1 MKKTLFAAILFAIGM
16 TTSCQKTESTDMVNG
31 GESIVTISALFPSEM
46 QQTRV
51 VGDGTTVNR
60 CIMGIY
66 LDGALYGEQQ
76 VAAVE
81 GLKATF
87 EARLVAG
94 KEYTLAFWADCANG
108 TGADNFSDK
117 HYVTADLENV
127 TFADTDAY
135 LGNDEERDAFFGT
148 ATVTADKSQAVNVEL
163 RRPFGQLN
171 VKTLDAAEVKAAS
184 PALVPTKA
192 SIAFEKVYTGIN
204 LLTGELVG
212 ETVAVNYSAAADVV
226 DSETGELTFDY
237 IFAPKGTEQYLVN
250 FTMSFLDDAGTEVA
264 SAYEFSNIPVQRNYR
279 TNVSGNLLT
288 KKADINVEVK
298 PEFDGDVDKNVEVVS
313 TIDELNSVL
322 EGLEAKEYTVTDTI
336 TGTDNTVVIPEGME
350 GDDLVLHFSNVEEGA
365 SINVVTENGEY
376 AGNVTIVIDE
386 GSGDV
391 TVDAPNSD
399 VTLSGDYG
407 TVTSSADPLTVDE
420 GASVDE
426 LNVESG
432 NVNIN
437 GRVGRIARTAGNN
450 DGKTVVTVNENGE
463 LTEEPTDENIFV
475 LSFPIFSGGGSGT
488 PEDPYLLSTADDMLK
503 IGELY
508 TNGLYDY
515 IYSAVLKLTGD
526 IDMSATPVK
535 NLGVMGFLLD
545 GDGHKLTVNLT
556 SESSL
561 GAGSNVGLFAG
572 FNGKGNSYIYE
583 ATTDEER
590 NSEYAYEL
598 DGKTYVIYGGCI
610 RDLVIDGTVY
620 SNADGAVSPLG
631 CGQNT
636 GYIINVTN
644 YADVTAEGDAY
655 FVAGIVSGTRGTGL
669 VIDCKNYGTIKGTY
683 IVGGIT
689 AQLYGGSSCNGTYP
703 DIMAPYSASVKNC
716 ENHGEIICSGRDV
729 GGIVGQTH
737 GYGGGRCIS
746 NCVNTANITGGTN
759 VGGMIGRHT
768 TTGGALMIEN
778 CTNSGTITATD
789 EGGLWG
795 NLGVLQGTMM
805 EGSQTE

>member
-66 LDGALYGEQQ
+66 LDGALYGEQHT
-76 VAAVE
+76 VAVD

-87 EARLVAG
+87 QARLVAG
-94 KEYTLAFWADCANG
+94 EEYKLAFWADCANG
-108 TGADNFSDK
+108 DKPENFTDK
-117 HYVTADLENV
+117 HYVTTDLENV
-127 TFADTDAY
+127 TFADAKQY
-135 LGNDEERDAFFGT
+135 LGNDDERDAFFGT
-148 ATVTADKSQAVNVEL
+148 ATVTADKSQAVSVEL

-171 VKTLDAAEVKAAS
+171 VKTLDAAEVKKANK
-184 PALVPTKA
+184 ALVPTKA

-298 PEFDGDVDKNVEVVS
+298 PEFDGDVDKDVEVVS

-322 EGLEAKEYTVTDTI
+322 EGLEAKEYTVTEPV
-336 TGTDNTVVIPEGME
+336 TGTDNTVVIPAGME
-350 GDDLVLHFSNVEEGA
+350 GENLVLVFSSVEEGA
-365 SINVVTENGEY
+365 SIEVVTENGEY
-376 AGNVTIVIDE
+376 AGNVTVVIEE
-386 GSGDV
+386 GAGDV
-391 TVDAPNSD
+391 NINAPASD
-399 VTLSGDYG
+399 VTLEGDYG
-407 TVTSSADPLTVDE
+407 AVTCSAAPLTVGEDS
-420 GASVDE
+420 SVDE
-426 LNVESG
+426 LNVQSG
-432 NVNIN
+432 NVDIY
-437 GRVGRIARTAGNN
+437 GTVGSIARTADNTGA
-450 DGKTVVTVNENGE
+450 KTIVTVEEGGE
-463 LTEEPTDENIFV
+463 LTEEPADENIYV
-475 LSFPIFSGGGSGT
+475 LEMPLFSGGGSGT
-488 PEDPYLLSTADDMLK
+488 PEDPYLLSTPEDMLK

-508 TNGLYDY
+508 TAGMYDL
-515 IYSAVLKLTGD
+515 IYSAVLKLTND
-526 IDMSATPVK
+526 IDMSATPVR

-561 GAGSNVGLFAG
+561 GAGSNVGLLAG

-583 ATTDEER
+583 ATTEEER

-620 SNADGAVSPLG
+620 SNANGAVSPLG

-805 EGSQTE
+805 DGSQTE